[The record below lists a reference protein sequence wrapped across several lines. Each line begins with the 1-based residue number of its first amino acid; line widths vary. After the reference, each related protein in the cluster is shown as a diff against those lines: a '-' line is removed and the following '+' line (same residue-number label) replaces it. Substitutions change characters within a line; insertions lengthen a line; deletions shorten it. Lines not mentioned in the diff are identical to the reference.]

1 MVIKYR
7 SNKLKKEC
15 TIYSEAIK
23 AYGEDI
29 ADKIHQRIGEI
40 SSAPSIQFLVA
51 NNIGRCHEL
60 KGRRRDEFGMDLVH
74 PHRLVIKQD
83 CNDDSKAVVL
93 SIEDYH

>member
-15 TIYSEAIK
+15 TIYSEANK

-29 ADKIHQRIGEI
+29 ADKIDEI
-40 SSAPSIQFLVA
+40 CSAPSIQFLVA
-51 NNIGRCHEL
+51 HNIGRCHEL
-60 KGRRRDEFGMDLVH
+60 KGRRSDEFGMDLVH

-83 CNDDSKAVVL
+83 RNDDNTAVVL